1 MQYLRLKI
9 LLFLT
14 IALIATV
21 YYFSNY
27 NNNNRKIS
35 DINIHI
41 NPIDN
46 LYITKDSIKSTVE
59 NMFDFNKKTSRLKN
73 IESDLNLISY
83 IESAE
88 VHFSV
93 GGNLNLSIVQ
103 REPIAR
109 IITNDSMFYIDKNL
123 KYISLSKLFSPN
135 IPVIIGSN
143 WSKNKQHLIKALH
156 LIKKDNFLYDNV
168 TQIFFDDFNNLK
180 LKLKKYNSEIIV
192 GGANNIEKKFNNLKA
207 FMVREKSKKL
217 NYEYKYISLQFE
229 NQVVAVK

>member
-21 YYFSNY
+21 YYFCNY
-27 NNNNRKIS
+27 HNNSRKIS

-41 NPIDN
+41 SPTDN
-46 LYITKDSIKSTVE
+46 LYITKDSIKSNVE

-73 IESDLNLISY
+73 IERDLNLISY

-93 GGNLNLSIVQ
+93 GGKLNLSIIQ

-109 IITNDSMFYIDKNL
+109 IITNDSIFYIDKNL

-143 WSKNKQHLIKALH
+143 WSKNKQYLIKALH

-180 LKLKKYNSEIIV
+180 LKLKKYKFEIIV
-192 GGANNIEKKFNNLKA
+192 GGENNIKKKFNNLKA

-217 NYEYKYISLQFE
+217 NYEYKHISLQFE
-229 NQVVAVK
+229 NQIVAVK

>member
-21 YYFSNY
+21 YYFCNY
-27 NNNNRKIS
+27 HNNSRKIS
-35 DINIHI
+35 DINIDI
-41 NPIDN
+41 SPIDN
-46 LYITKDSIKSTVE
+46 LYITKDSIKSNVE

-73 IESDLNLISY
+73 IERDLNLISY

-93 GGNLNLSIVQ
+93 GGKLNLSIIQ

-143 WSKNKQHLIKALH
+143 WSKNKQYLIKALH

-207 FMVREKSKKL
+207 FIVREKSKKL
-217 NYEYKYISLQFE
+217 NYEYKHISLQFE

>member
-1 MQYLRLKI
+1 MQQLRLKI

-14 IALIATV
+14 ISLIVIV

-27 NNNNRKIS
+27 NNNSRKIS

-41 NPIDN
+41 NPMDN
-46 LYITKDSIKSTVE
+46 LYITKDSIKSSVE
-59 NMFDFNKKTSRLKN
+59 NIFDFNMKTSRLKN
-73 IESDLNLISY
+73 IEKDLNSISY

-93 GGNLNLSIVQ
+93 GRKLNLSITQ

-123 KYISLSKLFSPN
+123 KYIGLSKLFSPE
-135 IPVIIGSN
+135 IPIIIGTN
-143 WSKNKQHLIKALH
+143 WSNNKQYLIKALQ
-156 LIKKDNFLYDNV
+156 LIKKDDFLNDNV

-180 LKLKKYNSEIIV
+180 LKLKKYKSVIIV

-207 FMVREKSKKL
+207 FIVREKSKKL
-217 NYEYKYISLQFE
+217 NYEYKHVSLQFE
-229 NQVVAVK
+229 NQIVAVK

>member
-14 IALIATV
+14 TALIATV
-21 YYFSNY
+21 YYFCNCH
-27 NNNNRKIS
+27 NNSRKIS
-35 DINIHI
+35 DINIDI
-41 NPIDN
+41 SPIDN

-59 NMFDFNKKTSRLKN
+59 NMFDFNKKTSGLKN
-73 IESDLNLISY
+73 IERDLNLISY

-93 GGNLNLSIVQ
+93 GGKLNLSIIQ

-135 IPVIIGSN
+135 IPVVIGSN

-180 LKLKKYNSEIIV
+180 LKLKKYNSEIIL

-207 FMVREKSKKL
+207 FIVREKSKKL
-217 NYEYKYISLQFE
+217 NYEYKHISLQFE